1 MIEKGGILSKI
12 FQKENKSK
20 KKKKKKKKKKTTKA
34 RPGFSSFF
42 YSWVGW

>member
-12 FQKENKSK
+12 FQKKENKSK
-20 KKKKKKKKKKTTKA
+20 KKKENNKGPA
-34 RPGFSSFF
+34 WIFEFF

>member
-12 FQKENKSK
+12 FQKKENKSK
-20 KKKKKKKKKKTTKA
+20 KKKKKKKKKNNKGPA
-34 RPGFSSFF
+34 WIFEFF